1 MRQLT
6 EGTLANHLFRS
17 LVRTRGF
24 APWALALLVAGA
36 LTWPAAPALAE
47 RRVALVV
54 GNGSYD
60 AFRPLPNAGRDAKLV
75 AATLG
80 GLGFEVEVLVDA
92 PRAGFDAALGRL
104 ARAADGADLALLFYA
119 GHGLQVG
126 GDNYLVPTDATLTG
140 ARSLQEEALDLPR
153 VMRSVEKAK
162 VRLVFLDACRDN
174 PLAGLPQAQALATT
188 RSLGRGLAPV
198 AAADLGAIGGLGT
211 LIGFSTAPGTVA
223 LDGTG
228 ADSPFATAL
237 AEHLAAPGLGIADVM
252 RLVRRDVYA
261 ATKGRQVPWDNSSLT
276 VEVVLKARPE
286 TTVSESDGHL
296 AFTSS
301 DGRRVTV
308 GKNVVIGK
316 GVNVFGA
323 PVTVGP
329 APEPR

>member
-1 MRQLT
+1 M
-6 EGTLANHLFRS
+6 
-17 LVRTRGF
+17 
-24 APWALALLVAGA
+24 AGA

-54 GNGSYD
+54 GNGNYD
-60 AFRPLPNAGRDAKLV
+60 VFRPLPNAGRDAKLV

-80 GLGFEVEVLVDA
+80 GLGFEVEVLVDSR
-92 PRAGFDAALGRL
+92 RAGFDAALGRL

-126 GDNYLVPTDATLTG
+126 GDNYPVPTDATLTG
-140 ARSLQEEALDLPR
+140 AGSLQEETLDLPR
-153 VMRSVEKAK
+153 VMRSVEGAK

-174 PLAGLPQAQALATT
+174 PLAGQTLERAQAVT
-188 RSLGRGLAPV
+188 RSLGRPLGRGLAPV

-211 LIGFSTAPGTVA
+211 LISFSTAPGTVA

-237 AEHLAAPGLGIADVM
+237 AEHLATPGLGIADVM

-261 ATKGRQVPWDNSSLT
+261 ATRGRQVPWDNSSLT
-276 VEVVLKARPE
+276 VEVVLKAQPE
-286 TTVSESDGHL
+286 TTVSESDGRL

-308 GKNVVIGK
+308 GKNVIIGK
-316 GVNVFGA
+316 GVSVFGA
-323 PVTVGP
+323 PVTIGP